1 MWCLEHHFGGGQPWT
16 DAKCDEGGVRTH
28 ASEEIAAL
36 TQRLRPLG
44 HLATRQ
50 KAATQ
55 VCTADVPKW
64 LRGSPAKRVCSA
76 CAGSNPAVCDFYA
89 HITVRC
95 RPVVRIPGFHPGD
108 PGSNPGGGVCLPVC
122 VRLRVVS
129 AGLVFSLEQIGIG
142 HSNLPQLGSNQR
154 PAG

>member
-1 MWCLEHHFGGGQPWT
+1 MAAKQCRVCCRAQLLNPTTAAWLWLRSARTELRNSQGICRLGQS
-16 DAKCDEGGVRTH
+16 RQNLH
-28 ASEEIAAL
+28 
-36 TQRLRPLG
+36 LR
-44 HLATRQ
+44 
-50 KAATQ
+50 
-55 VCTADVPKW
+55 TADVPKW

-122 VRLRVVS
+122 VCARVVS
-129 AGLVFSLEQIGIG
+129 AGLFSSLEQIGNG
-142 HSNLPQLGSNQR
+142 RSNLPQLGSNQR